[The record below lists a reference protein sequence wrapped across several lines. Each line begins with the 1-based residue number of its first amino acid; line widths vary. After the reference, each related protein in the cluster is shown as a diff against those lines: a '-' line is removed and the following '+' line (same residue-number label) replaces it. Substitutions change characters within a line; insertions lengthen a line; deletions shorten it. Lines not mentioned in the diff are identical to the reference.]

1 MGILFRKLTT
11 KADKQER
18 LKLIINIVMV
28 IFTAF
33 YTIKYNQKM
42 YHVDNM
48 SYGVAGIIYAFRY
61 LPVLVTTALGG
72 AVPGMMS
79 VILVFIH
86 YSFAYSSFSYLTFI
100 YLLAACVADILASR
114 KWFDRSWKIF
124 PVTIFFM
131 NLLGAF
137 WGIILLLLS
146 DYGIYTISAKQI
158 LLMFLNEMPG
168 SLLATVVIYLL
179 FNKLPEKVLILF
191 GNGKYYINPDH
202 LSEDD
207 RYVVEGRSKI
217 GNVVMNIIVLEALV
231 LGIFAEL
238 ASNTLI
244 PTMKQQQQQEQSA
257 PAQRSVYS
265 DIGSTDRIESI
276 VSLDIMRESQEE
288 SSYITS
294 LLAFNEASVINIKF
308 SVRLAMLISII
319 VIPMAVFMNR
329 YAQKRIVAPIR
340 LMSKS
345 MSAIYNSDEK
355 NLDENI
361 RKIHDMDIMTGDEIE
376 ELYHTMDLTVYRLV
390 EYIQL
395 VRTRQTI
402 EDQLAIAKSAS
413 EAKSRFLSNIS
424 HEIRTPINAVLGF
437 DEMIIRES
445 RDENVLAYARDI
457 QDSGKTLLA
466 LINDVLD
473 FSKIEAGKIDLIP
486 VEYELGSLL
495 NDLVNMSQIR
505 AKEKE
510 LEFNINVNENIP
522 HVLFGDEIRIKQ
534 CILNIVTNGVKYTEK
549 GCVTLNIDYE
559 IAEADNSMTEEDKIL
574 LKVSVIDT
582 GIGIK
587 EEDMERLSTA
597 FERVDEKKNRT
608 IEGSGLGISIV
619 TSLLELMGS
628 KLEIKSEYGKGSEFS
643 FAILQSVVDW
653 EPIGDFEKKVKEARN
668 ETGAYTESFHAPEA
682 KILVVDDTR
691 TNLTVIKGL
700 LKFTKMQV
708 DTATSGMEALERAKY
723 TKYDIIFLD
732 HRMPEMDGI
741 QTFHAMKEMA
751 EDTNRDTP
759 VIALTA
765 NAISG
770 SREMYFKEGFTNY
783 MAKPV
788 DPSKLEEMILMY
800 LPPEMVSRPGDEGF
814 ESEGTTSDEEKEAL
828 TNLLG
833 LTGVDVNEAISRC
846 GSAVL
851 ARDVMRDFWQ
861 SIEERAA
868 KIQHYEEI
876 KDIKDYTI
884 YVHGLKS
891 SAKAIGALDLSEKA
905 RYLENCGNGGDIDE
919 IEELTPGLL
928 ELYRSYLI
936 KLEPVLEKENEE
948 DKPEISAEE
957 LENAF
962 ASIKEFVSASYFDSA
977 DDIMTMLDG
986 YSAPEEYREKL
997 REVKRLLSAVDRD
1010 GLLNIL

>member
-1 MGILFRKLTT
+1 MGMLIRKLTT
-11 KADKQER
+11 PMDKKEK
-18 LKLIINIVMV
+18 LKIIINVTMV
-28 IFTAF
+28 ILTAF

-42 YHVDNM
+42 YHVDSM
-48 SYGVAGIIYAFRY
+48 GFGIAGIIYAFRY

-86 YSFAYSSFSYLTFI
+86 YSIAYSSFSYLTFI
-100 YLLAACVADILASR
+100 YLLAVCVTDILTRR

-124 PVTIFFM
+124 PVMIFYM
-131 NLLGAF
+131 NLLGTF
-137 WGIILLLLS
+137 WGIILLILS
-146 DYGIYTISAKQI
+146 DYGIYTISWRQ
-158 LLMFLNEMPG
+158 LLLLFLNEMPG
-168 SLLATVVIYLL
+168 SFLGTVVIFLL
-179 FNKLPEKVLILF
+179 LNRLPEKTLLLF
-191 GNGKYYINPDH
+191 GNGKYYVDPEH

-207 RYVVEGRSKI
+207 RYVVEGRSRI

-244 PTMKQQQQQEQSA
+244 PTMQHHEQNVAATHSSFA
-257 PAQRSVYS
+257 DV
-265 DIGSTDRIESI
+265 GSTDRIESI
-276 VSLDIMRESQEE
+276 ISLDILRESRAE

-294 LLAFNEASVINIKF
+294 LLSSGDTRIINIKF

-319 VIPMAVFMNR
+319 VIPMAVLMNR

-345 MSAIYNSDEK
+345 MSAIYNSNEE

-361 RKIHDMDIMTGDEIE
+361 GKIHDMDIQTGDEIE

-402 EDQLAIAKSAS
+402 EDQLRIAKSAS

-437 DEMIIRES
+437 DEMILRES
-445 RDENVLAYARDI
+445 RDENVLSYAKDI

-495 NDLVNMSQIR
+495 NDLVNMSQMR
-505 AKEKE
+505 AREKE
-510 LEFNINVNENIP
+510 LAFNINVNENIP

-549 GCVTLNIDYE
+549 GSVTLNVDYE
-559 IAEADNSMTEEDKIL
+559 IVEAENPQTEEDKIL
-574 LKVSVIDT
+574 LKVSVTDT

-587 EEDMERLSTA
+587 EEDMDRLTTA
-597 FERVDEKKNRT
+597 FERVDEARNRT
-608 IEGSGLGISIV
+608 IEGTGLGISIV

-628 KLEIKSEYGKGSEFS
+628 KLEIRSKYGKGSEFS
-643 FAILQSVVDW
+643 FKILQSVIDW
-653 EPIGDFEKKVKEARN
+653 EPIGDFEKKVKEVRG
-668 ETGAYTESFHAPEA
+668 ETDAYTESFHAPGA
-682 KILVVDDTR
+682 RILVVDDTR

-708 DTATSGMEALERAKY
+708 DTATSGVEAIERARFNKY
-723 TKYDIIFLD
+723 NMIFLD

-741 QTFHAMKEMA
+741 QTFHALQEMA

-788 DPSKLEEMILMY
+788 DPEKLEEMILMY

-814 ESEGTTSDEEKEAL
+814 ETEGTTTDEEKEAL
-828 TNLLG
+828 GQLLG
-833 LTGVDVNEAISRC
+833 LTGVDVNAAISRC
-846 GSAVL
+846 GSATL

-861 SIEERAA
+861 TIGERAD

-884 YVHGLKS
+884 FVHGLKS
-891 SAKAIGALDLSEKA
+891 SARAIGALDLSEKA
-905 RYLENCGNGGDIDE
+905 KYLENCGNGGDIDE
-919 IEELTPGLL
+919 IEELTPDLL
-928 ELYRSYLI
+928 ELYRSYLT
-936 KLEPVLEKENEE
+936 KLEPIIEKEDNEN
-948 DKPEISAEE
+948 KPMISPEE
-957 LENAF
+957 LENGL

-977 DDIMTMLDG
+977 DDIMAMLEG
-986 YSAPEEYREKL
+986 YSIPDEYREKM
-997 REVKRLLSAVDRD
+997 RDVKRLLSAVDRD

>member
-1 MGILFRKLTT
+1 MRRLFRKL
-11 KADKQER
+11 AMPMDKREV
-18 LKLIINIVMV
+18 LKIIIHAVMV
-28 IFTAF
+28 IFTAV
-33 YTIKYNQKM
+33 YTVKYNQKM

-48 SYGVAGIIYAFRY
+48 SYGIAGIIYAFRY

-79 VILVFIH
+79 IILVFIY
-86 YSFAYSSFSYLTFI
+86 YSVAYSSFSYLTFI
-100 YLLAACVADILASR
+100 YLLAACVIDVLVKK
-114 KWFDRSWKIF
+114 KWFNRSWKIF
-124 PVTIFFM
+124 PAMIVLM
-131 NLLGAF
+131 NLLGTF
-137 WGIILLLLS
+137 WGIVLLLLS
-146 DYGIYTISAKQI
+146 DYGIYTISVRQVVM
-158 LLMFLNEMPG
+158 LFLNELPG
-168 SLLATVVIYLL
+168 SLLCTVVIYLL
-179 FNKLPEKVLILF
+179 LNKLPEKTLLLF
-191 GNGKYYINPDH
+191 GNGKYYVDPRH

-207 RYVVEGRSKI
+207 RYVVEGRSRI
-217 GNVVMNIIVLEALV
+217 GKVVMNIIVFEALV

-244 PTMKQQQQQEQSA
+244 PTMKEHEELSA
-257 PAQRSVYS
+257 PAQRSVFSYV
-265 DIGSTDRIESI
+265 GSTDRIESM
-276 VSLDIMRESQEE
+276 VSLDIMRDSRAESD
-288 SSYITS
+288 YITG
-294 LLAFNEASVINIKF
+294 LLASDRASTLNIKF

-329 YAQKRIVAPIR
+329 YAQRRIVAPIR

-345 MSAIYNSDEK
+345 MSEIYNSNED

-361 RKIHDMDIMTGDEIE
+361 RKVHDMDIRTGDEIE

-402 EDQLAIAKSAS
+402 EDQLRVAKSAS

-445 RDENVLAYARDI
+445 KDESILSYARDI
-457 QDSGKTLLA
+457 QDSGRTLLA

-495 NDLVNMSQIR
+495 NDLVNMSQMR
-505 AKEKE
+505 AREKD
-510 LEFNINVNENIP
+510 LEFNINVNEKIP

-549 GCVTLNIDYE
+549 GSVTLNIDYE
-559 IAEADNSMTEEDKIL
+559 IAESENPQTEEDNIL
-574 LKVSVIDT
+574 LKVSVEDT
-582 GIGIK
+582 GIGIR
-587 EEDMERLSTA
+587 EEDMEKLSAA
-597 FERVDEKKNRT
+597 FERVDETRNRT
-608 IEGSGLGISIV
+608 IEGTGLGISIV
-619 TSLLELMGS
+619 TSLLELMDS
-628 KLEIKSEYGKGSEFS
+628 KLEIKSEYGKGSIFS
-643 FAILQSVVDW
+643 FKILQNVVDW
-653 EPIGDFEKKVKEARN
+653 EPIGDFEKKVREVRS
-668 ETGAYTESFHAPEA
+668 ESDAYTESFHAPEA
-682 KILVVDDTR
+682 RILVVDDTR

-708 DTATSGMEALERAKY
+708 DTATSGVEAIEMARY
-723 TKYDIIFLD
+723 TKYNMIFLD

-741 QTFHAMKEMA
+741 QTFHAMQEMA
-751 EDTNRDTP
+751 EDINRDTP

-788 DPSKLEEMILMY
+788 DPAKLEEMILMY
-800 LPPEMVSRPGDEGF
+800 LPPELVSKPGDVDF
-814 ESEGTTSDEEKEAL
+814 ETEGTTTDEEKEAL
-828 TNLLG
+828 QELLG
-833 LTGVDVNEAISRC
+833 LSGVDVNAAISRC
-846 GSAVL
+846 GSATL
-851 ARDVMRDFWQ
+851 AREVMRDFWQ
-861 SIEERAA
+861 SIEERAD
-868 KIQHYEEI
+868 KIEHYESI
-876 KDIKDYTI
+876 RDIKDYTI
-884 YVHGLKS
+884 FVHGLKS

-905 RYLENCGNGGDIDE
+905 KYLENCGNGGDIDE
-919 IEELTPGLL
+919 IEELTPELL
-928 ELYRSYLI
+928 ELYRSYLT
-936 KLEPVLEKENEE
+936 KLEPILEKEDDG
-948 DKPEISAEE
+948 DKPMISEEE

-977 DDIMTMLDG
+977 DDIMGMLEG
-986 YSAPEEYREKL
+986 YSIPEGSKEKY

-1010 GLLNIL
+1010 GLLNVL